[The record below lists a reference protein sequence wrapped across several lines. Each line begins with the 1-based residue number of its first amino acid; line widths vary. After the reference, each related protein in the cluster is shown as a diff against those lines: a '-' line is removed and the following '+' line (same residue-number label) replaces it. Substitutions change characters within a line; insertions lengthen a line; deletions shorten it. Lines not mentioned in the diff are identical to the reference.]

1 MLVGSTLQGQWWEPG
16 CRPSSRL
23 LSFCS
28 WGSWGRGG
36 SKSSLWI
43 SKWFIW
49 ERAAVSSHPIVKAH
63 IQVQQT
69 ASDITYA
76 SELLHFRVLLKFCT
90 FTVHTWYSASGKKKL
105 IWSYLLETKN
115 GTDTPFNQKKQKQK
129 QTETIRNRVIHYLDN
144 LTKLCDKLV
153 LVFLDTGINP
163 GGPQSGSLEEG
174 QTDVFLHT
182 LSQLQPPEG
191 LFPRC
196 SGKVLQLSFSLCKT
210 P

>member
-1 MLVGSTLQGQWWEPG
+1 MENRRCSPAVQASWTKANCDLVLSLVRCLLAQHCKGSDESQDAGHLVD
-16 CRPSSRL
+16 SSHFAAEEAEAER
-23 LSFCS
+23 
-28 WGSWGRGG
+28 G

-115 GTDTPFNQKKQKQK
+115 GTDTPFNQKKKPKNKQK
-129 QTETIRNRVIHYLDN
+129 
-144 LTKLCDKLV
+144 
-153 LVFLDTGINP
+153 P
-163 GGPQSGSLEEG
+163 
-174 QTDVFLHT
+174 
-182 LSQLQPPEG
+182 
-191 LFPRC
+191 
-196 SGKVLQLSFSLCKT
+196 
-210 P
+210 